1 MDGYATENEQLEAFK
16 QWWKKN
22 GTLTSVALALIIAGL
37 IGAQWWRTQT
47 VAQSEAASAEYQ
59 QLIQGLSKN
68 DAQVVQ
74 QHAAR
79 IISQFG
85 STPYAPLAAL
95 ALAKIKL
102 EQGDKKAAR
111 THLQWVLDNVN
122 QPALESL
129 ARLRLAKIIFAEG
142 EYPVALGLL
151 NAGSSGD
158 STDNQSSF
166 TNNQSSF
173 TADYEELKGDI
184 SLAMKNISEAR
195 AAYTKALA
203 ALPENTQKRAQLQM
217 KLNDVEG

>member
-16 QWWKKN
+16 HWWKKN
-22 GTLTSVALALIIAGL
+22 GTLTSVVLTLIIAGL

-47 VAQSEAASAEYQ
+47 VAQSEAASTEYQ
-59 QLIQGLSKN
+59 QLIQGLSRN

-79 IISQFG
+79 IISQFS
-85 STPYAPLAAL
+85 STPYAPLAAF

-151 NAGSSGD
+151 SVGSSGD
-158 STDNQSSF
+158 STD
-166 TNNQSSF
+166 NQSSF

-184 SLAMKNISEAR
+184 SLAMKNTSEAR

>member
-22 GTLTSVALALIIAGL
+22 GTLTSIVLVVVMAGL

-59 QLIQGLSKN
+59 QLTEGLSKN

-79 IISQFG
+79 IISQFS

-111 THLQWVLDNVN
+111 THLQWVLDNAE
-122 QPALESL
+122 QSALKSL

-142 EYPVALGLL
+142 EYPVALSLL
-151 NAGSSGD
+151 N
-158 STDNQSSF
+158 TDNPGSF
-166 TNNQSSF
+166 V
-173 TADYEELKGDI
+173 ADYEELKGDI
-184 SLAMKNISEAR
+184 SLAMKNTSAAR
-195 AAYTKALA
+195 VAYTKALA
-203 ALPENTQKRAQLQM
+203 ALSENTQKRTQLQM
-217 KLNDVEG
+217 KLDDIGG